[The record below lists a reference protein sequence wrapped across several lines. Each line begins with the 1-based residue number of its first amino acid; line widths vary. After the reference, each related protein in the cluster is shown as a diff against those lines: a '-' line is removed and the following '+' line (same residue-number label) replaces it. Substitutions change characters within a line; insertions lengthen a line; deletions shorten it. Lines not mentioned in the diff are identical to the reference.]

1 MHAIIEL
8 GLGLRAAF
16 SDTRVRL
23 LMILTATLI
32 GVASAA
38 FRWAE
43 GWSWLDSIYFSVIT
57 ISTVGYGDIAPRTDA
72 GKIITICYVLCGL
85 GLFVATA
92 TAIADRIISRASS
105 HRDGEGL
112 ARRVEHGIEDRIRKK
127 L

>member
-16 SDTRVRL
+16 SDARVRL

-32 GVASAA
+32 GAASAA

-43 GWSWLDSIYFSVIT
+43 GWSWLDAVYFSVIT
-57 ISTVGYGDIAPRTDA
+57 ISTVGYGDITPKTDA
-72 GKIITICYVLCGL
+72 GKLITIFYVLCGL

-92 TAIADRIISRASS
+92 SSIADRIISRAST
-105 HRDGEGL
+105 HREGADL
-112 ARRVEHGIEDRIRKK
+112 AQRVERGIEDRIKKK

>member
-16 SDTRVRL
+16 ADARVRL

-57 ISTVGYGDIAPRTDA
+57 ISTIGYGDITPKTDA
-72 GKIITICYVLCGL
+72 GKVITIFYVLCGL

-92 TAIADRIISRASS
+92 SAIADTIISNARA
-105 HRDGEGL
+105 HRGGKGL
-112 ARRVEHGIEDRIRKK
+112 TRRVEDSIKDRIGKE